1 MTGFKDVNKIKVAQL
16 GCKWWA
22 GVKEVMKVRGPTHRE
37 SCMQFL
43 LVCVSVRKS
52 LQHGIS

>member
-52 LQHGIS
+52 LQHDIS